1 MTMQSLSIETRRL
14 PLLSSQNALRILAST
29 MRRMGKSFSVFLLLR
44 FCIFWAT
51 QRRMDIRALND
62 LLAGNEKANGMFAV
76 DYFPVLWYV
85 FVKMI
90 LEEGIS

>member
-1 MTMQSLSIETRRL
+1 
-14 PLLSSQNALRILAST
+14 
-29 MRRMGKSFSVFLLLR
+29 
-44 FCIFWAT
+44 
-51 QRRMDIRALND
+51 MDIRALND

-90 LEEGIS
+90 LEEGISLIMCLSNMIRLF